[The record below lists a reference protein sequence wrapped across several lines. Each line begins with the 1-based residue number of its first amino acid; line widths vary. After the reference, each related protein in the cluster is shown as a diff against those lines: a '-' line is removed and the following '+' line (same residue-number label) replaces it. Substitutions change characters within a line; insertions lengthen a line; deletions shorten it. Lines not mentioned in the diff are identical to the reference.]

1 MAHILL
7 KIQAIANFIGG
18 RIWLLAALMLLSNA
32 ILIFSLDFYQTLDG
46 PAHFYN
52 AHLILTLLDGNS
64 PIENWYQLNHEI
76 VPNYTSYLLISTL
89 NGLFSTAIANN
100 LLVFLLASLPGI
112 LGLIL
117 FRKSVFKD
125 SVWALFLFPMGFTSA
140 LQMGFFNFSLGVITL
155 LLYLF
160 FLFRKNLFRPA
171 NLFWNALFGFL
182 LLYTHAYVF
191 VIAMLLLAGTVIVR
205 ILKPSKTL
213 TSLFQNGYLYGFG
226 LSAVPAGLVFILFAL
241 NHPSFNEVYLTWTEL
256 IEQLVNFSAIV
267 SHHSYFETPYTRAIL
282 LLVIGLMGFRLVKIY
297 GLRMAELKKQ
307 DVAFLFI
314 ALLLLVFYFFTPDSV
329 GYAGF
334 LSRRHQ
340 WYFVFLLILFLATG
354 KLSKPL
360 KALLGIVLVYM
371 HVQLLLV
378 INQYQQPF
386 QGLNKDFSKV
396 ETIIPDH
403 AVIYPLDFSSAYE
416 AGHASNI
423 LGSNRNIILLD
434 NYEASMDY
442 FPVIWNRS
450 SMPSINV
457 QNWCNEKAKHPGFP
471 KVDSELQVV
480 PTYMAYSNDEED
492 WEVLCPAVFQNAKVI
507 FKSKHVLLFEPFD

>member
-52 AHLILTLLDGNS
+52 TNLILALLDGNS
-64 PIENWYQLNHEI
+64 TIENWYQLNSEI
-76 VPNYTSYLLISTL
+76 VPNYTSYLLISVL
-89 NGLFSTAIANN
+89 NSFFSTAIANKI
-100 LLVFLLASLPGI
+100 LVFLLASLPGV
-112 LGLIL
+112 LGFIL
-117 FRKSVFKD
+117 FRKYVFKD

-155 LLYLF
+155 LVYLF
-160 FLFRKNLFRPA
+160 FLFRENLLKPV
-171 NLFWNALFGFL
+171 NLFWNALFCFL

-191 VIAMLLLAGTVIVR
+191 AVAMLLLAGTVIVR
-205 ILKPSKTL
+205 ILKSSNTL
-213 TSLFQNGYLYGFG
+213 KSLFQNGYLYGFG
-226 LSAVPAGLVFILFAL
+226 LSAVPAAVTFVRFAL
-241 NHPSFNEVYLTWTEL
+241 NHPSFNEVYLPWSQL
-256 IEQLVNFSAIV
+256 VEQLVNFSAIV
-267 SHHSYFETPYTRAIL
+267 SHHSYFETPYTRSIT
-282 LLVIGLMGFRLVKIY
+282 LLVIGLIALRMLKVY
-297 GLRMAELKKQ
+297 GLRMAQLEKQ
-307 DVAFLFI
+307 DVAFLLI
-314 ALLLLVFYFFTPDSV
+314 ALLLLVLYFFTPDSV

-354 KLSKPL
+354 QLSKPL
-360 KALLGIVLVYM
+360 KALLGIALVYI
-371 HVQLLLV
+371 HIQLLLV
-378 INQYQQPF
+378 INEYQQPF
-386 QGLNKDFSKV
+386 QALNTDFLKL
-396 ETIIPDH
+396 ETVIPDH

-423 LGSNRNIILLD
+423 LGSNRNIVLLD

-450 SMPSINV
+450 SLPAVSL
-457 QNWCNEKAKHPGFP
+457 QNWCNEEAKHPSFP
-471 KVDSELQVV
+471 KVDSKLRVV
-480 PTYMAYSNDEED
+480 PTYLAYSNDEEN
-492 WEVLCPAVFQNAKVI
+492 WEELCPAAFQNAKVI
-507 FKSKHVLLFEPFD
+507 FKSKHILLFEPID